1 LSNPTEHNLAD
12 AVKIVIAEDHGLILD
27 SLCKL
32 LQDRYEIAGTAS
44 SGEEAVSLAD
54 RLKPDVIL
62 MDITLAGMSGLESAR
77 EIKQLHP
84 TSLIIFVTHHIH
96 TGYAKEAF
104 LAGAS
109 GYVLKQSP
117 ASELMAAIETVRQGG
132 TFVSP
137 QVAERLRAS
146 ESPTA
151 LTTRQREVLQLI
163 AQGKSRR
170 EMAEI
175 LHVSMKTIEF
185 HKNHLKKML
194 NLRTN
199 ADLIRYAFTLGLI
212 SE

>member
-1 LSNPTEHNLAD
+1 MAGAADTTETALA
-12 AVKIVIAEDHGLILD
+12 I
-27 SLCKL
+27 
-32 LQDRYEIAGTAS
+32 
-44 SGEEAVSLAD
+44 AD
-54 RLKPDVIL
+54 REKPDLVL

-96 TGYAKEAF
+96 AGYAKEAF
-104 LAGAS
+104 SAGAS

-117 ASELMAAIETVRQGG
+117 ASELMAAIEAVSHGE

-137 QVAERLRAS
+137 PVAEKLRSAD
-146 ESPTA
+146 SPAT

-170 EMAEI
+170 EMGEI

-185 HKNHLKKML
+185 HKNHLKKTL
-194 NLRTN
+194 KLKTN
-199 ADLIRYAFTLGLI
+199 AELIRYAFTMGLI
-212 SE
+212 SD